1 MKGNMKE
8 VMAGNM
14 KGNMKKVMAG
24 NMKGNIKGKHEGRLT
39 LVGSHDGET
48 W

>member
-8 VMAGNM
+8 VMAGN
-14 KGNMKKVMAG
+14 
-24 NMKGNIKGKHEGRLT
+24 IKEKHEGRLT

>member
-1 MKGNMKE
+1 MAGNME
-8 VMAGNM
+8 GNM
-14 KGNMKKVMAG
+14 KGNM
-24 NMKGNIKGKHEGRLT
+24 KGKHEGRLT